1 MFAYVM
7 TFDRDP
13 MRIQDVPALLIFWI
27 QNAGGWAAFGV
38 IVWVLFGYTRMRAE
52 DRARIAPWQKGLFL
66 LGFAVSLLGYLT
78 AGVAAA
84 IPTLFPKIKVEPVL
98 KSYVIGLTAGGAGAL
113 LAAGL
118 PFAVGLST
126 LRFRRI
132 WALAK
137 LSFKEAIRN
146 RVLYGFSAILL
157 VFLFGSWFI
166 PYKPEYQ
173 VRSYVGVVYWMM
185 KILLLL
191 TAIIVAAFSIP
202 TDIRRQT
209 IHTIVTKP
217 VERLEIILGRFLGFT
232 WLMTLVLVLMTSVSV
247 VYVLRGVDPEAADES
262 LKARE
267 PFYGALHFENTGDKE
282 KGTNVGREWD
292 YRSYITA
299 AAPNQEPQYAVW
311 NFTSVPRS
319 LADRGT
325 VRCEFAF
332 DIYRTTKGFENRGV
346 SCKFEYQTVNF
357 SDRDKDSYNTD
368 RSRWMSKG
376 NLFTQKDIDEWLA
389 GYRTR
394 LAARFVSASPLAI
407 DERVDEK
414 RSRLMADKL
423 SGDPAQFRLA
433 DSAIYDELAEEYGYY
448 VEPAKNITD
457 YHTLYIDVPAGLFR
471 NVQLEL
477 SNPTPLRD
485 AAPLQVRVSVT
496 QQSAT
501 QYVGMAKYDLYWRL
515 DDPHRGRVAEQ
526 AAFAM
531 NFYKGAMGLWLRLC
545 LVIGLAVA
553 LSTYLSG
560 VISML
565 VAAMLYLG
573 GGVIEYIQSIGLG
586 TAPGGGPMEALVRL
600 ANRQVALVPLEEG
613 TAATLAASTDVVFRW
628 LIRRILDLIPDVD
641 RYDLTSYVGE
651 GFNIPFAQLLLDCG
665 ALTLYLLPWLIVA
678 YYLLKWREIAGPT

>member
-1 MFAYVM
+1 MFAVL

-13 MRIQDVPALLIFWI
+13 ALYQNVPAQLFAWI
-27 QNAGGWAAFGV
+27 QGAGGWAAFGV
-38 IVWVLFGYTRMRAE
+38 LVWLLAGYTRMRAE
-52 DRARIAPWQKGLFL
+52 DRARIAPWHKRIFVASVVVSFL
-66 LGFAVSLLGYLT
+66 AYLI
-78 AGVAAA
+78 AGGAWLAQF
-84 IPTLFPKIKVEPVL
+84 LPKVKPELAFLAYAYGIT
-98 KSYVIGLTAGGAGAL
+98 IGGAGAL
-113 LAAGL
+113 VAAGL
-118 PFAVGLST
+118 SFVFGLT
-126 LRFRRI
+126 ALRFRRI

-146 RVLYGFSAILL
+146 RVLYGFSAMLL
-157 VFLFGSWFI
+157 VLLFGSWFI

-185 KILLLL
+185 KILLLV
-191 TAIIVAAFSIP
+191 TAIILAAFSIP

-217 VERLEIILGRFLGFT
+217 VERFEIVLGRFFGFT
-232 WLMTLVLVLMTSVSV
+232 ALMTLVLLLMTSVSV
-247 VYVLRGVDPEAADES
+247 VYVLRGVDPEAAAES

-267 PFYGALHFENTGDKE
+267 PFYGALHFENTGDKS

-311 NFTSVPRS
+311 DFPEVPRS
-319 LADRGT
+319 LASRDS

-346 SCKFEYQTVNF
+346 SCKFEFQTAHFNEH
-357 SDRDKDSYNTD
+357 DKDSYNAD

-376 NLFTQKDIDEWLA
+376 NLFSKKDIDEWLA

-394 LAARFVSASPLAI
+394 LAPQALAPLELN
-407 DERVDEK
+407 ERLDNK
-414 RSRLMADKL
+414 RLRLMANPL
-423 SGDPAQFRLA
+423 EGDPPQYRLSDA
-433 DSAIYDELAEEYGYY
+433 AIENELAEEYGYY
-448 VEPAKNITD
+448 VVPAKDITD
-457 YHTLYIDVPAGLFR
+457 YHTMYIDVPAGLFR
-471 NVQLEL
+471 NALQAP
-477 SNPTPLRD
+477 SGNTGRP
-485 AAPLQVRVSVT
+485 PLQARVSVT

-515 DDPHRGRVAEQ
+515 DDPKGGHEI
-526 AAFAM
+526 AAFTL
-531 NFYKGAMGLWLRLC
+531 NFYKGAVGLWLRLC

-565 VAAMLYLG
+565 VAGMLYLG
-573 GGVIEYIQSIGLG
+573 GGVIDYIQSIAFG
-586 TAPGGGPMEALVRL
+586 TAPGGGPMEALFRL
-600 ANRQVALVPLEEG
+600 ANRQVALVPLEESA
-613 TAATLAASTDVVFRW
+613 AATLATSTDVVFRW
-628 LIRRILDLIPDVD
+628 FIRRVLDLIPDVD

-651 GFNIPFAQLLLDCG
+651 GFNIPWTQLWIDCG
-665 ALTLYLLPWLIVA
+665 ALSLYLLPWFVAA

>member
-13 MRIQDVPALLIFWI
+13 MRMQEVPNQLVAWV
-27 QNAGGWAAFGV
+27 QNAGGWAAFTV
-38 IVWVLFGYTRMRAE
+38 LVWVLVGYTRMRAE
-52 DRARIAPWQKGLFL
+52 DRARIAPWQKRVFM
-66 LGFAVSLLGYLT
+66 LGIVISLLGYL
-78 AGVAAA
+78 
-84 IPTLFPKIKVEPVL
+84 
-98 KSYVIGLTAGGAGAL
+98 SAGGVLLVSQLPIKNMEIETFRKYYLISFAVGGLGAL
-113 LAAGL
+113 VAAGL
-118 PFAVGLST
+118 PFVIGLST

-146 RVLYGFSAILL
+146 RVLYGFSAMLL
-157 VFLFGSWFI
+157 VLLFGSWFI

-173 VRSYVGVVYWMM
+173 VRSYVGVVYWVM
-185 KILLLL
+185 KILLLI

-217 VERLEIILGRFLGFT
+217 VERFEIILGRFLGFT
-232 WLMTLVLVLMTSVSV
+232 ALMSLVLLLMTSVSV
-247 VYVLRGVDPEAADES
+247 VYVLRGVDPAAAEES

-267 PFYGALHFENTGDKE
+267 PFYGALHFENTENKE

-299 AAPNQEPQYAVW
+299 AAPNQEPQYAIW
-311 NFTSVPRS
+311 DFPNLPRS
-319 LADRGT
+319 LADRGI

-346 SCKFEYQTVNF
+346 SCKFEFQSANF
-357 SDRDKDSYNTD
+357 NPSDKDSYNTD
-368 RSRWMSKG
+368 RSRLMSKG
-376 NLFTQKDIDEWLA
+376 NLFLQKDIDEWVA
-389 GYRTR
+389 TYRAR
-394 LAARFVSASPLAI
+394 LTAARNLATL
-407 DERVDEK
+407 DLEDRVDKK
-414 RSRLMADKL
+414 RSRLMANKL
-423 SGDPAQFRLA
+423 EGDPTRYRLSDAEIDNELA
-433 DSAIYDELAEEYGYY
+433 DQYGYY

-457 YHTLYIDVPAGLFR
+457 YHTLFIDVPAGLFR
-471 NVQLEL
+471 NALQGPP
-477 SNPTPLRD
+477 SPTTRPD
-485 AAPLQVRVSVT
+485 APPLQVRVSVT

-515 DDPHRGRVAEQ
+515 DDPHRGSEK
-526 AAFAM
+526 AAFAA
-531 NFYKGAMGLWLRLC
+531 NFYKGAFGLWLRLC

-573 GGVIEYIQSIGLG
+573 GGVIDYIQSIAMG
-586 TAPGGGPMEALVRL
+586 TAAGGGPMEALVRL
-600 ANRQVALVPLEEG
+600 ANRQVALVPMEDS
-613 TAATLAASTDVVFRW
+613 TAATLAVSTDVVFRW
-628 LIRRILDLIPDVD
+628 FIRRVLDLIPDVE

-651 GFNIPFAQLLLDCG
+651 GFNIPFTQLLIDCG
-665 ALTLYLLPWLIVA
+665 ALGLYLLPWFVVA

>member
-13 MRIQDVPALLIFWI
+13 MRIQDIPAQLFSWI
-27 QNAGGWAAFGV
+27 QSAGGWAALGV
-38 IVWVLFGYTRMRAE
+38 FLWLLAGYTRMRPE
-52 DRARIAPWQKGLFL
+52 DRARIASWQKRLFL
-66 LGFAVSLLGYLT
+66 ASIAVSLLAYLV
-78 AGVAAA
+78 AGIAWSIQYLPKLQAEQA
-84 IPTLFPKIKVEPVL
+84 KKAFLAYWYSLTL
-98 KSYVIGLTAGGAGAL
+98 GGACAL
-113 LAAGL
+113 AAAGL
-118 PFAVGLST
+118 PFSVGLSS

-146 RVLYGFSAILL
+146 RVLYGFSAMLL
-157 VFLFGSWFI
+157 VLLFGSWFI

-173 VRSYVGVVYWMM
+173 VRSYVGVVFWVMRM
-185 KILLLL
+185 LLLV
-191 TAIIVAAFSIP
+191 TAIILASFSIP

-217 VERLEIILGRFLGFT
+217 VERFEIVLGRFFGFT
-232 WLMTLVLVLMTSVSV
+232 ALMTLVLLLMTSVSL
-247 VYVLRGVDPEAADES
+247 VYVLRGVDPEAAAES

-267 PFYGALHFENTGDKE
+267 PLYGVLHFENTGDKE

-299 AAPNQEPQYAVW
+299 ASPNQEPQYAVW
-311 NFTSVPRS
+311 EFSDVPRS
-319 LADRGT
+319 LADRDT

-346 SCKFEYQTVNF
+346 SCKFEFQTAHFN
-357 SDRDKDSYNTD
+357 DHDKDSYNAD

-376 NLFTQKDIDEWLA
+376 NLFSPKDIDEWLA
-389 GYRTR
+389 SYRER
-394 LAARFVSASPLAI
+394 LTKQAHPPTDLNERVEKKRARLTANPPQGNPPQYFVSDAAI
-407 DERVDEK
+407 D
-414 RSRLMADKL
+414 
-423 SGDPAQFRLA
+423 
-433 DSAIYDELAEEYGYY
+433 DELAEEYGYY
-448 VEPAKNITD
+448 VVPAKDITD

-471 NVQLEL
+471 NVFQSPSRE
-477 SNPTPLRD
+477 TTARPL
-485 AAPLQVRVSVT
+485 LQARVSVT

-515 DDPHRGRVAEQ
+515 DDPKGGHEK
-526 AAFAM
+526 AAFAL
-531 NFYKGAMGLWLRLC
+531 NFYKGAFGLWLRLC

-565 VAAMLYLG
+565 VAGMLYLG
-573 GGVIEYIQSIGLG
+573 GGALDYIQSIALG
-586 TAPGGGPMEALVRL
+586 TAPGGGPAEALVRL
-600 ANRQVALVPLEEG
+600 ANRQVALVPLEES
-613 TAATLAASTDVVFRW
+613 TAATLATSTDVVFRW
-628 LIRRILDLIPDVD
+628 FIRRVVDLIPDVD

-651 GFNIPFAQLLLDCG
+651 GFNIPVSQLLLDSG
-665 ALTLYLLPWLIVA
+665 ALALYLLPWFVAA

>member
-1 MFAYVM
+1 MFAVL

-13 MRIQDVPALLIFWI
+13 VQYQDVPAQLFSWI
-27 QNAGGWAAFGV
+27 QSAGGWAAFGV
-38 IVWVLFGYTRMRAE
+38 LVWLLAGYTRMRAE
-52 DRARIAPWQKGLFL
+52 DRARIPVWQKRV
-66 LGFAVSLLGYLT
+66 FAASVGVSLLAYL
-78 AGVAAA
+78 
-84 IPTLFPKIKVEPVL
+84 I
-98 KSYVIGLTAGGAGAL
+98 AGGAWLTQYVPRIKAETAIATYFFSLIIGGVGAL
-113 LAAGL
+113 AAAGL
-118 PFAVGLST
+118 PFAVGLSS

-137 LSFKEAIRN
+137 LSFKEAVRN

-185 KILLLL
+185 KVLLLV

-217 VERLEIILGRFLGFT
+217 VERFEIVLGRFFGFT
-232 WLMTLVLVLMTSVSV
+232 ALMTLVLLLMTSVSV
-247 VYVLRGVDPEAADES
+247 IYVLRGVDPAAAEES

-267 PFYGALHFENTGDKE
+267 PLYGTLHFENTGNKE

-299 AAPNQEPQYAVW
+299 ASPNQEPQYAVW
-311 NFTSVPRS
+311 DFAEAPSF
-319 LADRGT
+319 LADRDS

-346 SCKFEYQTVNF
+346 SCKFEFQTAHFNE
-357 SDRDKDSYNTD
+357 RDKDSYNAD
-368 RSRWMSKG
+368 RSRWLSKG
-376 NLFTQKDIDEWLA
+376 GLFSQKDLDDWLD

-394 LAARFVSASPLAI
+394 LTNLSLGPLELN
-407 DERVDEK
+407 ERLDKK
-414 RSRLMADKL
+414 RLRLIAQPL
-423 SGDPAQFRLA
+423 PGDPPQYRLSDA
-433 DSAIYDELAEEYGYY
+433 AIEDELAEEYGYY
-448 VEPAKNITD
+448 VVPAKDITD

-471 NVQLEL
+471 NALQGRAGAGAR
-477 SNPTPLRD
+477 PL
-485 AAPLQVRVSVT
+485 LQVRVSVT

-515 DDPHRGRVAEQ
+515 DDPKSGHEK
-526 AAFAM
+526 AAFTL
-531 NFYKGAMGLWLRLC
+531 NFYKGAFGLWLRLC

-565 VAAMLYLG
+565 VAGMLYLG
-573 GGVIEYIQSIGLG
+573 GGALDYIQSIAQG

-600 ANRQVALVPLEEG
+600 ANRQVALIPLEDS
-613 TAATLAASTDVVFRW
+613 TAATLATSTDVVFRW
-628 LIRRILDLIPDVD
+628 FIRRVLDLIPDVD

-651 GFNIPFAQLLLDCG
+651 GFNIPWTQLVLDCG
-665 ALTLYLLPWLIVA
+665 ALSLYLLPWFVAA

>member
-1 MFAYVM
+1 MFAVL
-7 TFDRDP
+7 TFDKDP
-13 MRIQDVPALLIFWI
+13 MRVQDVPAEFFSWI
-27 QNAGGWAAFGV
+27 QSAGGWAAFGAFL
-38 IVWVLFGYTRMRAE
+38 WLLAGYTRLRAE
-52 DRARIAPWQKGLFL
+52 DRARIAPWPKRIFL
-66 LGFAVSLLGYLT
+66 SSMVISALV
-78 AGVAAA
+78 
-84 IPTLFPKIKVEPVL
+84 
-98 KSYVIGLTAGGAGAL
+98 YVIAGIAWVTQWLPKVSPAPAVITYYVCLTIGGISGLI
-113 LAAGL
+113 AAGL
-118 PFAVGLST
+118 PFVMGLFS

-146 RVLYGFSAILL
+146 RVLYGFSAMLL
-157 VFLFGSWFI
+157 VLLFGSWFI

-173 VRSYVGVVYWMM
+173 VRSYVGVVYWVM
-185 KILLLL
+185 KILLLV
-191 TAIIVAAFSIP
+191 TAIILAAFSIP

-217 VERLEIILGRFLGFT
+217 VERFEIVLGRFLGFT
-232 WLMTLVLVLMTSVSV
+232 ALMTLVLLLMTSVSV
-247 VYVLRGVDPEAADES
+247 VYVLRGVDPEAAAES

-267 PFYGALHFENTGDKE
+267 PLYGALHFENTGDKE

-311 NFTSVPRS
+311 DFPEVPRS
-319 LADRGT
+319 LANRDI

-346 SCKFEYQTVNF
+346 SCKFEFQTANF
-357 SDRDKDSYNTD
+357 NDRDKDSYNAD
-368 RSRWMSKG
+368 RSRWTSKG
-376 NLFTQKDIDEWLA
+376 NLFSQRDIDDWLA
-389 GYRTR
+389 GYHAR
-394 LAARFVSASPLAI
+394 LAARSLSSLEINELVDQKRLRLTAQPL
-407 DERVDEK
+407 E
-414 RSRLMADKL
+414 
-423 SGDPAQFRLA
+423 GDPVQYRLSDA
-433 DSAIYDELAEEYGYY
+433 TIDNELAEEYGYY

-471 NVQLEL
+471 NALQRPSGAPVR
-477 SNPTPLRD
+477 PD
-485 AAPLQVRVSVT
+485 APPLQVRVSVT

-515 DDPHRGRVAEQ
+515 DDPQGGHEM
-526 AAFAM
+526 AAFTL
-531 NFYKGAMGLWLRLC
+531 NFYKGAVGLWLRLC
-545 LVIGLAVA
+545 LVIGLAVC

-565 VAAMLYLG
+565 VAALLYLG
-573 GGVIEYIQSIGLG
+573 GGVIDYIQSIGLG

-600 ANRQVALVPLEEG
+600 ASRQVSLVPLEES
-613 TAATLAASTDVVFRW
+613 TAATIATSTDVVFRW
-628 LIRRILDLIPDVD
+628 FIRRVLDLIPNVD

-651 GFNIPFAQLLLDCG
+651 GFNIPVTQLLLDCG
-665 ALTLYLLPWLIVA
+665 ALSLYLLPWFLAA

>member
-13 MRIQDVPALLIFWI
+13 MRIQDVPNELVAWI
-27 QNAGGWAAFGV
+27 QSAGGWAAFGV
-38 IVWVLFGYTRMRAE
+38 LFWVLFGYTRMRVE
-52 DRARIAPWQKGLFL
+52 DRARIPSWQKGVFL
-66 LGFAVSLLGYLT
+66 LCIAISLLGYLS
-78 AGVAAA
+78 AGGAALLA
-84 IPTLFPKIKVEPVL
+84 NVL
-98 KSYVIGLTAGGAGAL
+98 KKGEYAKYYKYYLISLMVGGAGAL
-113 LAAGL
+113 AAAGI
-118 PFAVGLST
+118 PFLIGLTT

-137 LSFKEAIRN
+137 LSFKEAVRN

-173 VRSYVGVVYWMM
+173 VRSYVGLVYWVM

-191 TAIIVAAFSIP
+191 TAIILAAFSIP

-217 VERLEIILGRFLGFT
+217 VERLEIVLGRFLGFT
-232 WLMTLVLVLMTSVSV
+232 ALMTLVLLLMTSVSV
-247 VYVLRGVDPEAADES
+247 IYVLRGVDPAAADES

-267 PFYGALHFENTGDKE
+267 PFYGTLHFENTGDRQ

-311 NFTSVPRS
+311 DFSNLPPS
-319 LADRGT
+319 LAGRDK

-346 SCKFEYQTVNF
+346 SCKFEFQTTNF
-357 SDRDKDSYNTD
+357 NVRERDSYNTD
-368 RSRWMSKG
+368 RRRWMEKG
-376 NLFTQKDIDEWLA
+376 NRFTQSDIDRWLA
-389 GYRTR
+389 DYRTR
-394 LAARFVSASPLAI
+394 LTARSLQPLEI
-407 DERVDEK
+407 GERVEEA
-414 RSRLMADKL
+414 RLRLTAHKQE
-423 SGDPAQFRLA
+423 GDPSTYLLS
-433 DSAIYDELAEEYGYY
+433 DTEIENELAEEYGYF
-448 VEPAKNITD
+448 VEQAKPISD
-457 YHTLYIDVPAGLFR
+457 YHTLSIDVPAGLFR
-471 NVQLEL
+471 NARQE
-477 SNPTPLRD
+477 PPRTAARGDTP
-485 AAPLQVRVSVT
+485 PLQVRVSVT
-496 QQSAT
+496 QQSST
-501 QYVGMAKYDLYWRL
+501 QYVGMAKYDLYWRQ
-515 DDPHRGRVAEQ
+515 DDPGAGSEK
-526 AAFAM
+526 AAFAW
-531 NFYKGAMGLWLRLC
+531 NFYKGAVGLWLRLC

-573 GGVIEYIQSIGLG
+573 GGVIDYIQSIGLG

-600 ANRQVALVPLEEG
+600 ANRQVSLVALDEG
-613 TAATLAASTDVVFRW
+613 AAATFATSTDVVFRW
-628 LIRRILDLIPDVD
+628 FIRRVVDLIPDVD
-641 RYDLTSYVGE
+641 RYDLTAYVGE
-651 GFNIPFAQLLLDCG
+651 GFNIPFTQLLLDGG
-665 ALTLYLLPWLIVA
+665 ALALYLLPWLIVA